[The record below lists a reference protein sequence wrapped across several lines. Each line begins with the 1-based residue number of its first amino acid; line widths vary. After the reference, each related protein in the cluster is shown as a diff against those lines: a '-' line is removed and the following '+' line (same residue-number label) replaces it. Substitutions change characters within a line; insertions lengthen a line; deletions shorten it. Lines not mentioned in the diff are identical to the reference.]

1 MKTQLSKV
9 ALRKEITALRNQ
21 VAAMEKNMAKREEK
35 LVLLIETL
43 EPFFPLIAKV
53 PEARQALERKF
64 GLTFD
69 LEEQGND

>member
-1 MKTQLSKV
+1 
-9 ALRKEITALRNQ
+9 
-21 VAAMEKNMAKREEK
+21 MAKREDK